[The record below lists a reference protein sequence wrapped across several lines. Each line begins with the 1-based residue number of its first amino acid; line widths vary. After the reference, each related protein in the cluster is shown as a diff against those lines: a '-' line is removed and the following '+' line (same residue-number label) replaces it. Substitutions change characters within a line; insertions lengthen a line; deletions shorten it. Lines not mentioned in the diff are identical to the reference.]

1 MEDWIGNSKSAFTT
15 IGASN
20 HSLNDRAEHDYY
32 ATEPKATEILL
43 QQEKF
48 AQNIWECACGEGHM
62 AEVIK
67 KYGYEVYSTDLV
79 DRGYGI
85 GEKNFLEYKKCEFDN
100 CDIITNPPYKYAK
113 EFVYKALELVDIGHK
128 VAMFVKLTFLE
139 TKGRKEL
146 FIKYPPKTIYISS
159 SRLHCW
165 KNGDEKASAGS
176 NAIAYIW
183 IVWEKGYKDITTVK
197 WIN

>member
-1 MEDWIGNSKSAFTT
+1 MSDWTGNCKSAFTT

-20 HSLNDRAEHDYY
+20 HSLEDRAEHDYY
-32 ATEPKATEILL
+32 ATEPKATELLL
-43 QQEKF
+43 QEEKF
-48 AQNIWECACGEGHM
+48 SNTIWECACGEGHM
-62 AEVIK
+62 SEVLK
-67 KYGYEVYSTDLV
+67 KYDYDVYSTDLIN
-79 DRGYGI
+79 RGYGTGGI
-85 GEKNFLEYKKCEFDN
+85 DFLQCKDIHD

-113 EFVYKALELVDIGHK
+113 EFVFKALDLITKGHK
-128 VAMFVKLTFLE
+128 IAMFVKLTFLE

-146 FIKYPPKTIYISS
+146 FLKHPPKTIYVSA

-165 KNGDEKASAGS
+165 KNGDKEASAGS

-183 IVWEKGYKDITTVK
+183 IVWEKGFEGCTSIK